1 MPVSKGSGLLET
13 AELTEAFIVDNALDW
28 PVVIKAAHGGG
39 GRGMRL
45 VHQLSEAWHGLR
57 LGLGLGL
64 GIDWCSS
71 SPRCGMVADVDIE
84 VA

>member
-1 MPVSKGSGLLET
+1 MSKGSGLLET

-45 VHQLSEAWHGLR
+45 VHQPQTRGFRPESE
-57 LGLGLGL
+57 
-64 GIDWCSS
+64 
-71 SPRCGMVADVDIE
+71 
-84 VA
+84 